1 MSYARVIRTLKEDG
15 HADVASMKNKVEMAS
30 KAIAIMKTELDKLG
44 DDDSLPSWW
53 TNKVAVAVSNLDS
66 MADYL
71 DVKVED
77 NTYIES
83 LFYAE

>member
-1 MSYARVIRTLKEDG
+1 MSYARVIKTLHRIEEGG
-15 HADVASMKNKVEMAS
+15 HTDVASMKNKVEMAS

-66 MADYL
+66 MANYL

-77 NTYIES
+77 NK
-83 LFYAE
+83 

>member
-1 MSYARVIRTLKEDG
+1 MSYARVIRTLKEAG

-77 NTYIES
+77 NK
-83 LFYAE
+83 

>member
-1 MSYARVIRTLKEDG
+1 MSYARVIRSLKEDG

-44 DDDSLPSWW
+44 DNDSLPSWW

-77 NTYIES
+77 NK
-83 LFYAE
+83 

>member
-1 MSYARVIRTLKEDG
+1 
-15 HADVASMKNKVEMAS
+15 MKNKVEMAS

-44 DDDSLPSWW
+44 DNDSLPSWW

-77 NTYIES
+77 NKQIDS
-83 LFYAE
+83 LYYAE